1 MAEDVVTGCGLT
13 VDMPATGSA
22 FPGGHNPRVGF
33 FRVAQL
39 LVSDT
44 GCTAPFAVVDV
55 ADIVEVD
62 DAVEAM
68 LELEFWRERVLR
80 CPPFPNISELKGL
93 LPLDVHP
100 SLVVAGWKEEAT
112 AVIGGCRTG

>member
-1 MAEDVVTGCGLT
+1 MVEVTGCGRT
-13 VDMPATGSA
+13 VDIPATGSA
-22 FPGGHNPRVGF
+22 FPGGHSPRVGF
-33 FRVAQL
+33 FRVAQM

-68 LELEFWRERVLR
+68 LELEFWRDRLLVGLA
-80 CPPFPNISELKGL
+80 FPNISELKGL
-93 LPLDVHP
+93 LLGVHP
-100 SLVVAGWKEEAT
+100 SFVVAGWKAEAT
-112 AVIGGCRTG
+112 AVIGGFLYW